1 MANLTPTSSFDN
13 VYQLETTDPVEGGAG
28 GISNRQ
34 AQELTNRTKWL
45 YDQNTSRLSR
55 NAQARSNV
63 VLAGKYDS
71 ATGEYNAL
79 SAPSSNT
86 LRLTAD
92 VSFPF
97 IVSAMAGYDVLGE
110 IVEIAQTTANLE
122 LNTAAIADGTYLAIV
137 TNLGVGL
144 ELYYCFESRYYAT
157 PFETTPS
164 APSLWFNPANGV
176 SQTGDG
182 GVWTASRAV
191 VVGRF
196 VKSGGAI
203 TTVETF
209 PYRQPYYDEETVA
222 GTVAT
227 FAANKEPRGGW
238 LYCNGSAVSRAIY
251 RNLFNAIGTTYGVGD
266 GATSFNLPD
275 LRGEF
280 VRGWDAGRGVDAGR
294 AFGSAQSHQF
304 QDHVHDFSP
313 DDNVWFPGY
322 IIGGSSDFASGAGG
336 NTLGYNKI
344 NTDYVKTGSVNVG
357 AETRPRNIAM
367 GMWIKY

>member
-28 GISNRQ
+28 GIANRQ

-45 YDQNTSRLSR
+45 YDQNTTRLLR

-79 SAPSSNT
+79 SAPASNT
-86 LRLTAD
+86 LRLAAD

-110 IVEIAQTTANLE
+110 IVEIAATEANIE
-122 LNTAAIADGTYLAIV
+122 LNTAAFADGTYLAIV
-137 TNLGVGL
+137 TYQGAGVGL
-144 ELYYCFESRYYAT
+144 ELYYCIESRYYAT
-157 PFETTPS
+157 PFETS
-164 APSLWFNPANGV
+164 ATSPSLWYNPANGV
-176 SQTGDG
+176 SHTGDG
-182 GVWTASRAV
+182 GSWTASRAV

-196 VKSGGAI
+196 VKSGGSI

-238 LYCNGSAVSRAIY
+238 LYCNGEAISRAIY
-251 RNLFNAIGTTYGVGD
+251 RNLFNAIGTTYGVGN
-266 GATSFNLPD
+266 GATTFNLPD

-280 VRGWDAGRGVDAGR
+280 IRGFDGGRGVDAGR
-294 AFGSAQSHQF
+294 VFGSSQADEFKEHR
-304 QDHVHDFSP
+304 HD
-313 DDNVWFPGY
+313 VRGE
-322 IIGGSSDFASGAGG
+322 ILLTGAGG
-336 NTLGYNKI
+336 GFTTI
-344 NTDYVKTGSVNVG
+344 NSAEPVVTQVEPEGGT
-357 AETRPRNIAM
+357 ETRPRNVAM
-367 GMWIKY
+367 HYYIKY